1 MIISIDTEKVLDKI
15 QHPFLIKTL
24 RKLGIKGN
32 FLYLLK
38 YIYEKSTPNIILN
51 GEILN
56 DFPKR
61 PGKRQGCALSLLL
74 FNIALDRIE

>member
-38 YIYEKSTPNIILN
+38 YIYEDPLN
-51 GEILN
+51 YKDLN
-56 DFPKR
+56 QLKV
-61 PGKRQGCALSLLL
+61 
-74 FNIALDRIE
+74 